1 MIKLLDLLVEAS
13 FRTFEGMVQVVYK
26 DDINS
31 NEVADLFRA
40 LPGVTTVTIAGQ
52 NAANSSL
59 NLKVKLISQKDGLE
73 AFNSMKTNATDKYPM
88 ILLVKVGEN
97 TIEEK

>member
-1 MIKLLDLLVEAS
+1 MIKLIDLLYEA
-13 FRTFEGMVQVVYK
+13 TFNTYNAMVKVVYGE
-26 DDINS
+26 NS
-31 NEVADLFRA
+31 DANEVAELFRA

-88 ILLVKVGEN
+88 ILSVKVGEN

>member
-40 LPGVTTVTIAGQ
+40 LPGVTTCTLASQ
-52 NAANSSL
+52 DADTRTA
-59 NLKVKLISQKDGLE
+59 NLKVKLITQKDSVE
-73 AFNSMKTNATDKYPM
+73 AFGAMKTNAMDKYPM
-88 ILLVKVGEN
+88 LDAVEVADN

>member
-73 AFNSMKTNATDKYPM
+73 AFNSMKTNATDKSPM
-88 ILLVKVGEN
+88 ILSVKVGEN